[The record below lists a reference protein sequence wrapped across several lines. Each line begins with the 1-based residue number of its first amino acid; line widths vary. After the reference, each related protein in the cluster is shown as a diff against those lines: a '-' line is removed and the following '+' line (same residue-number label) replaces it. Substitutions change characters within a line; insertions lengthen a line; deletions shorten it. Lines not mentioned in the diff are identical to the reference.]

1 VVRASCPQELYK
13 LNAVHL
19 SNLWVIHK
27 LPTTSTTLIRFE
39 DPIGKGTGNREQG
52 TGKTE
57 LIPTESCMATPR
69 KLSKIKYYS
78 YSKN

>member
-19 SNLWVIHK
+19 SNLWVIDK

-39 DPIGKGTGNREQG
+39 DISISIIFLENPLTIIKVFSQ
-52 TGKTE
+52 KKPKQ
-57 LIPTESCMATPR
+57 I
-69 KLSKIKYYS
+69 LSKNIVQKIVENC
-78 YSKN
+78 KP